1 MRVAVLARA
10 ALVASAARP
19 ALGFPVGGMRALAL
33 GTFPHQRASLTTN
46 RFMSTTNTEMPPLKH
61 IGREEMQQI
70 LDHVEQGDSDYVV
83 IDVRNIEEI
92 AYTGPLSPDVK
103 TLPLPLIMQKNVF
116 QLDDDE
122 FEELCRFPKPEM
134 DATLSF
140 LVRRV
145 FVPYMLLILQLK
157 RVIPILST
165 TWVVPMNGSVHRNHV
180 GIEL

>member
-1 MRVAVLARA
+1 
-10 ALVASAARP
+10 
-19 ALGFPVGGMRALAL
+19 
-33 GTFPHQRASLTTN
+33 
-46 RFMSTTNTEMPPLKH
+46 MSTTNTEIPPLKH

-116 QLDDDE
+116 QLDDEE

-134 DATLSF
+134 DATLVFSCAAGVRSVYAANF
-140 LVRRV
+140 AAQAGYSNLVN
-145 FVPYMLLILQLK
+145 YMG
-157 RVIPILST
+157 
-165 TWVVPMNGSVHRNHV
+165 GSN
-180 GIEL
+180 EWFSP